1 MFLCSSCHY
10 GSPMKLGKC
19 PSCGAFAS
27 FIEQIENTTS
37 IKVWWKKAC
46 RILSSQ
52 SDTQKHEQ
60 KTFPLSLPEFIRVIG
75 PAIMA
80 SAVYLLAGEPGIGKS
95 TMVLQIVHDL
105 KKNTPTI
112 RRSYCSGEETSK
124 QVMTRYTRLG
134 GDAGQ
139 ADHCFHTTSVDD
151 IIATMQSGSYDI
163 MIIDSIQTMQSQS
176 YDGIM
181 GTPWQ
186 IKACSEALHQA
197 AKDTQTT
204 LIIIGHVTKGGD
216 IAWPKYLEHIV
227 DVVLY
232 LEGERLGEYRF
243 LRNYKNRFGH
253 ADETGI
259 FGMTAQWL
267 TPVYDMSKLTDWQ
280 QSLPGVVWTMGIDNG
295 RPLLVKLE
303 VLLAKSYRSFPER
316 QCIGVDHKRVDLI
329 IAIMQRYLG
338 YKLHQYDIFVNIPGE
353 LRLHDSG
360 IDLAIMAAIRSQYTN
375 APVPEKTIW
384 IGELS
389 LSGQITASRLHA
401 KRIKEAPKSRHIMDH
416 QVMKTVREVE

>member
-1 MFLCSSCHY
+1 MFLCSTCHY

-27 FIEQIENTTS
+27 FVEQVDANTN
-37 IKVWWKKAC
+37 IKSWSKKWH
-46 RILSSQ
+46 ILSSQ
-52 SDTQKHEQ
+52 VASNTQAQ
-60 KTFPLSLPEFIRVIG
+60 KSFPLSLPELVRVIG
-75 PAIMA
+75 PQIMS

-105 KKNTPTI
+105 NKQTAWL
-112 RRSYCSGEETSK
+112 RRAYCSGEETSS
-124 QVMTRYTRLG
+124 QIMTRYSRLG

-139 ADHCFHTTSVDD
+139 ADHCFHTTNVDD

-163 MIIDSIQTMQSQS
+163 MIIDSIQTMQTSN

-181 GTPWQ
+181 GTPGQ
-186 IKACSEALHQA
+186 IKACSELLHQA
-197 AKDTQTT
+197 AKETQTT

-259 FGMTAQWL
+259 FSMTSQWL
-267 TPVYDMSKLTDWQ
+267 TPVYDMNKMTDWQ

-295 RPLLVKLE
+295 RPILVKLE

-360 IDLAIMAAIRSQYTN
+360 IDLAILAAIRSQYSN
-375 APVPEKTIW
+375 APVPDKTIW

-389 LSGQITASRLHA
+389 LSGQITPSRLHS
-401 KRIKEAPKSRHIMDH
+401 KRIKESPKWRHIMDH